1 MARLHLTRVR
11 SCLSS
16 YPLRIEST
24 ATIDQGASPCLL
36 QLPQRLRAV
45 ALAPTPNFGIYRRH
59 LPVILVVLP
68 SRELG
73 LTQLSFALPPVY
85 ML

>member
-1 MARLHLTRVR
+1 MAHPHLLRVR
-11 SCLSS
+11 SCLSF

-24 ATIDQGASPCLL
+24 ATTGQGAFPCLL
-36 QLPQRLRAV
+36 QPPQRLRAV
-45 ALAPTPNFGIYRRH
+45 VLALTPNFEIYRCH

-73 LTQLSFALPPVY
+73 LMQLSFALPPVCK
-85 ML
+85 L